1 MAKPP
6 NYKAGARRSSRMSY
20 VELSLIHKPLYI
32 FSLNHAGV
40 IDGATL
46 QSDYDTAQ
54 AIASEPIYDTIVEE
68 GQEYIELS
76 PLNTATVSTIWLVT
90 GLSDLKM

>member
-1 MAKPP
+1 M
-6 NYKAGARRSSRMSY
+6 
-20 VELSLIHKPLYI
+20 
-32 FSLNHAGV
+32 
-40 IDGATL
+40 

-76 PLNTATVSTIWLVT
+76 PLNTATVSTIWTVK

>member
-1 MAKPP
+1 MWRFEQNK
-6 NYKAGARRSSRMSY
+6 
-20 VELSLIHKPLYI
+20 IFTFF
-32 FSLNHAGV
+32 FSLNHVGV

>member
-1 MAKPP
+1 
-6 NYKAGARRSSRMSY
+6 MSK
-20 VELSLIHKPLYI
+20 VKSYI
-32 FSLNHAGV
+32 FFSLNHLGV

-76 PLNTATVSTIWLVT
+76 PLNTATVSTIWT
-90 GLSDLKM
+90 IKGLSDLKM

>member
-1 MAKPP
+1 M
-6 NYKAGARRSSRMSY
+6 
-20 VELSLIHKPLYI
+20 
-32 FSLNHAGV
+32 
-40 IDGATL
+40 

-76 PLNTATVSTIWLVT
+76 PLNTATVSTIWT
-90 GLSDLKM
+90 IKGLSDLKM

>member
-1 MAKPP
+1 M
-6 NYKAGARRSSRMSY
+6 
-20 VELSLIHKPLYI
+20 
-32 FSLNHAGV
+32 
-40 IDGATL
+40 

-76 PLNTATVSTIWLVT
+76 PLNTATVSTIWT
-90 GLSDLKM
+90 IKGFSDLEIYMIFFFLSFYVICCENLKFFLPVKPNSLVIRTEMAA

>member
-1 MAKPP
+1 
-6 NYKAGARRSSRMSY
+6 MSKIK
-20 VELSLIHKPLYI
+20 SLHFL
-32 FSLNHAGV
+32 SLNHVGV